1 MENEQYVEINMLVNN
16 QGIQESESKIK
27 NLQISKNGNN
37 IPNLWDVV
45 KSSSKREV
53 YCNKD
58 LH

>member
-1 MENEQYVEINMLVNN
+1 MENEQYVEINMIVNN

-27 NLQISKNGNN
+27 NLQTSKNGNN
-37 IPNLWDVV
+37 IPKPLGC
-45 KSSSKREV
+45 SSKREV